1 MHFYNATRGKKIC
14 FWHFWD
20 SGFACVH
27 SWQEQYPDGWKKGVY
42 WAQCVSLM
50 KCLTRGNHTCMK
62 LEKLYGLLFNS
73 RKNCRIVFF
82 FPQKKAPKISQKC
95 YFYMCFLNSFRRVI
109 LFHFT
114 SIRAILVFIA
124 LWIDLTISCV
134 LFTFS
139 PD

>member
-1 MHFYNATRGKKIC
+1 MIAFLQCNQREKNC

-62 LEKLYGLLFNS
+62 LEKPYMLLFNS

-82 FPQKKAPKISQKC
+82 FPQKKAPKNFPKTLFLYVVSEFISSRFNFISHQ
-95 YFYMCFLNSFRRVI
+95 FGRFLFLS
-109 LFHFT
+109 LFE
-114 SIRAILVFIA
+114 
-124 LWIDLTISCV
+124 LT
-134 LFTFS
+134 
-139 PD
+139 